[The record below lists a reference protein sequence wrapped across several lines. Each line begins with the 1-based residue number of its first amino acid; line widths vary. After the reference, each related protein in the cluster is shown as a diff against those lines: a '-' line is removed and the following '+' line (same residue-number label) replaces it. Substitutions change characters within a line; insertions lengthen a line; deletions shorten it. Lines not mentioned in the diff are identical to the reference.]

1 MGFLL
6 KKIIV
11 QSILSPYK
19 EYRIKPIK
27 PLLCLPYIR
36 PLSLTCV
43 DNWILFT
50 ITLSVFYAYQLFSSF
65 LLNKYLQSSNQILSC
80 PLNFREGVLQCI
92 WYHLCYSSLLII
104 FWYKEDTFYNKH
116 NGGIS
121 WVVFPCL
128 SGWLGGLQRE
138 TTKQYSFIVLVVK
151 WILF

>member
-1 MGFLL
+1 MILPTVGAWQCKIGSKGQLLWYGFSVK

-92 WYHLCYSSLLII
+92 WYHLSYSFLLII
-104 FWYKEDTFYNKH
+104 FWYKEDTFYNKR
-116 NGGIS
+116 NGRIK
-121 WVVFPCL
+121 
-128 SGWLGGLQRE
+128 LGCFSL
-138 TTKQYSFIVLVVK
+138 YK
-151 WILF
+151 W